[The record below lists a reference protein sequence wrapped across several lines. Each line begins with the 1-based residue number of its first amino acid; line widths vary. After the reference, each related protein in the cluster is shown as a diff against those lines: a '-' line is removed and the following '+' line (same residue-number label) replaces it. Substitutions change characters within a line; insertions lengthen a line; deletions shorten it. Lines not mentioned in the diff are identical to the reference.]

1 MMKAAR
7 PFVASL
13 KSILQNR
20 LPADEFEQI
29 LDECNWE
36 FEKLEQGAPGGR
48 KARTEADARFCSI
61 CLSFYRAMLSVG
73 MDKHAAAGTI
83 AEASMDVDWIPV
95 RIQDAV
101 SCPVVRYF
109 SAQNAVDL
117 CESAFC
123 RKCPRYPEGCSALRA
138 VRAERD

>member
-7 PFVASL
+7 LFVASL

-36 FEKLEQGAPGGR
+36 FERLQQGAPGGR
-48 KARTEADARFCSI
+48 KGRTGADARFCSL

-73 MDKHAAAGTI
+73 MDRHAAAGTI
-83 AEASMDVDWIPV
+83 SEASTDVDWVPV
-95 RIQDAV
+95 RIQDAE

-109 SAQNAVDL
+109 SAQGAVDL

-123 RKCPRYPEGCSALRA
+123 RKCPCYPGGCSALRA
-138 VRAERD
+138 VKADRG